1 MPHRTALLWALAAG
15 TLLAGC
21 AESTTQT
28 LPPAVPPVELPAPGP
43 LTAYLQQ
50 VDARSVARIT
60 EDRTRACVADAGFL
74 YWPDDPH
81 NEISQDT
88 LPFARAWGYGGL
100 SLSVP
105 TAAEQNAAYAETLSP
120 QDHERY
126 AAVLDGCATAPV
138 LEPAQYVEEPAQD
151 WASDPQFAGL
161 HADYE
166 QWIVAAVD
174 DPRVHAAD
182 AAWSACM
189 SEAGHDVASPDEAEQ
204 QASAATRGGNV
215 LFTDDPEVQE
225 AEIALAVA
233 DLTCRDSTG
242 YTESTRA
249 AWHTLQQEF
258 VDAHRDQLEALV
270 ATHGL

>member
-1 MPHRTALLWALAAG
+1 MPHRTALLWALAGG

-21 AESTTQT
+21 AESTTET
-28 LPPAVPPVELPAPGP
+28 LPPAVPPVERPAPGP
-43 LTAYLQQ
+43 LSAYLEQ
-50 VDARSVARIT
+50 VDAGSMARID

-81 NEISQDT
+81 NELSQDT

-100 SLSVP
+100 SISVP
-105 TAAEQNAAYAETLSP
+105 TAAEQNTAYAGTLSP
-120 QDHERY
+120 QDRERY
-126 AAVLDGCATAPV
+126 EAVLDGCATAPV
-138 LEPAQYVEEPAQD
+138 LEPAQD
-151 WASDPQFAGL
+151 WASDPDFAGL

-166 QWIVAAVD
+166 EWIFAAID
-174 DPRVHAAD
+174 DPRVHAGD

-189 SEAGHDVASPDEAEQ
+189 SEAGHDVATPDEAEL
-204 QASAATRGGNV
+204 QASAATHGGNV
-215 LFTDDPEVQE
+215 LFTDDPEVQA

-242 YTESTRA
+242 YRETTRA

-258 VDAHRDQLEALV
+258 VDAHREQLEALV
-270 ATHGL
+270 DAHAL